1 MEHTSP
7 FTRKLNSLDTAC
19 AFSTQLV
26 TYTPNLLI
34 TKGTAQV
41 PITIVQ
47 IRLTL
52 TWTDVK

>member
-1 MEHTSP
+1 MEHISP

-19 AFSTQLV
+19 PFGVQLV
-26 TYTPNLLI
+26 TYAPNLLI

-47 IRLTL
+47 IRLTQ
-52 TWTDVK
+52 TRADVK